1 MIVNGRALARSMF
14 SRILPHS
21 LLSRAPQLRA
31 TKVMQEL
38 VSRSKSADGEVAFVN
53 IGACDGLSF
62 DDITPTIRNMRYLKA
77 LLVEPIPYNI
87 ERLRRNFPDTG
98 KFIIEECAIA
108 GDMSSIDMTTFQP
121 EALADGKLPIEFMGA
136 SSAVQSNIMGGQS
149 SWGVPD
155 PNFKKFEP
163 YLTTISVRAMSLQA
177 VLDKHGFTRI
187 DVMVVD
193 TEGADWTVLRQL
205 DLERYRPRLIKI
217 EIGCLT
223 PEEIGSAIIA
233 MKRRNYDVELSADD
247 LWAFVD

>member
-1 MIVNGRALARSMF
+1 MIVKGRALARSTL
-14 SRILPHS
+14 SRVLPHS

-38 VSRSKSADGEVAFVN
+38 VNRSKSAAGEVAFVN

-62 DDITPTIRNMRYLKA
+62 DDITPAIRHMQHLKA

-87 ERLRRNFPDTG
+87 ERLRRNFPDTD
-98 KFIIEECAIA
+98 KFIIEECAVA
-108 GDMSSIDMTTFQP
+108 DDRSLIDMTTFLP

-136 SSAVQSNIMGGQS
+136 SSAVQSNIMGGQN

-155 PNFKKFEP
+155 PNFTKFEP

-187 DVMVVD
+187 DVIVID
-193 TEGADWTVLRQL
+193 TEGADWIVLRQL
-205 DLERYRPRLIKI
+205 DLERYRPLLIKI
-217 EIGCLT
+217 EIGCLA

-233 MKRRNYDVELSADD
+233 MKRRGYRVELSGDD
-247 LWAFVD
+247 LWAFAD

>member
-53 IGACDGLSF
+53 IG
-62 DDITPTIRNMRYLKA
+62 
-77 LLVEPIPYNI
+77 YNI

-155 PNFKKFEP
+155 PNFKKFKP